1 MIVISSIQLA
11 LDSPTKDPNSNLRT
25 SLYWIDLSTTI
36 VFVLEMISKV
46 MAFGFIFNGKSSY
59 LRSSW
64 NIMDLTII
72 IFSVL
77 SLTPLTDTLRTFKIF
92 RIFRLLRLI
101 SRNEELKVALRALFL
116 ALPNVANVTIIMLLF
131 FLIFGVIAV
140 SYFKGKLFYCEEAN
154 IDLTETV
161 NTKWDCLSSGGDWL
175 NSIYTFDNA
184 PNALVTL
191 FVMATTSGWADLML
205 SCATST
211 DIDKVAGPR
220 DSASYF
226 WIIYFI
232 VFIIVGAFFFLNLF
246 VGVVISTFNSEHDK
260 LGGNDLL
267 TDKQK
272 EWIDLKLLVLRSSP
286 LKRLKEPPN
295 RVRALF
301 FRIQAS
307 AIFEKT
313 ILVCIL
319 ANTGV
324 LLFKWYEQ
332 PQIVTTIGEYFN
344 YVFTAIFIFEAI
356 VKIIA
361 YLPRGY
367 FSEGWNIFDFIIIFG
382 SFISIFIS
390 AGKSVQIKGAF
401 TILRSFR
408 ILRLLRLIKRGKSL

>member
-1 MIVISSIQLA
+1 M
-11 LDSPTKDPNSNLRT
+11 
-25 SLYWIDLSTTI
+25 STTI

-232 VFIIVGAFFFLNLF
+232 VFIIVGAFFFLLDRPRPFLPLQACIQMPRMEAQHPQQLANLKETLPPSPSH
-246 VGVVISTFNSEHDK
+246 GHRDRPGLPQSRGAGDHEHEAAPDPGRMETALQQCIRADRNSR
-260 LGGNDLL
+260 LL
-267 TDKQK
+267 
-272 EWIDLKLLVLRSSP
+272 SSP
-286 LKRLKEPPN
+286 
-295 RVRALF
+295 A
-301 FRIQAS
+301 
-307 AIFEKT
+307 
-313 ILVCIL
+313 
-319 ANTGV
+319 
-324 LLFKWYEQ
+324 
-332 PQIVTTIGEYFN
+332 
-344 YVFTAIFIFEAI
+344 
-356 VKIIA
+356 
-361 YLPRGY
+361 
-367 FSEGWNIFDFIIIFG
+367 
-382 SFISIFIS
+382 
-390 AGKSVQIKGAF
+390 
-401 TILRSFR
+401 
-408 ILRLLRLIKRGKSL
+408 